1 MCFRGGGRKSYVF
14 RVFLTNP
21 LRSAAQCVLRGR
33 PDKGGGCQSLERT
46 KNKAVEVSSRPM
58 CAQCFSNKAVEV
70 SPMCVQGTGALS
82 DKGAGC
88 HASSLLLGPE

>member
-1 MCFRGGGRKSYVF
+1 MF
-14 RVFLTNP
+14 RVFLTNL
-21 LRSAAQCVLRGR
+21 LRSAAQCVHRGR

-58 CAQCFSNKAVEV
+58 CAQG
-70 SPMCVQGTGALS
+70 QGALS

-88 HASSLLLGPE
+88 HASSLLPTRVEGGEN